1 MASFTDQT
9 GRKILL
15 AEAPVRIISTV
26 PSQTELLYDLGL
38 GDNVV
43 GITAYCVHP
52 PDWLQEK
59 VIIGGTKNLQLE
71 KIKALK
77 PDLIIGNK
85 EENIKEQIE
94 ELASE
99 FPVWLSDVKTLE
111 DAVEMIDTVGKMCQ
125 KEAEADQLNR
135 EIKHWRE
142 KIRSEKRP
150 SKTAAYFI
158 WKDPF
163 MLAGPDTFINA
174 MLQEAGFKNVI
185 EQSGPRYPQV
195 VLDELKQLDPDV
207 ILLSSEPYPFNSAD
221 LHTMA
226 DFFPNSGHKVVD
238 GELFSWYGSRIIR
251 ALKYFYN
258 GF

>member
-15 AEAPVRIISTV
+15 AEAPMRIVSTV

-38 GDNVV
+38 GDRVI

-59 VIIGGTKNLQLE
+59 AIIGGTKNLQIE

-94 ELASE
+94 ELAKDI
-99 FPVWLSDVKTLE
+99 PVWLSDVKTLE
-111 DAVEMIDTVGKMCQ
+111 DAVEMIEAVGQMCR
-125 KEAEADQLNR
+125 KEAEAIKVNR
-135 EIKHWRE
+135 EIQYWRE
-142 KIRSEKRP
+142 KIRTKIKP
-150 SKTAAYFI
+150 SRTAAYFI

-174 MLQEAGFKNVI
+174 MLQEAGFQNII
-185 EQSGPRYPQV
+185 EQSEPRYPQV
-195 VLDELKQLDPDV
+195 VLDELKQLKPEV
-207 ILLSSEPYPFNSAD
+207 ILLSSEPYPFNSAN
-221 LHTMA
+221 LHMMA
-226 DFFPNSGHKVVD
+226 AFFPNSGHKVVD
-238 GELFSWYGSRIIR
+238 GELFSWYGSRIIS